1 MCYRLHRYT
10 IHISREHGN
19 NIMAA
24 KKKAPAK
31 KKASASGSD
40 RGAKMKADAAQKK
53 KQDKTASQRP
63 PTAPQAYS
71 SLGDELMSKR
81 ESNSRRGDLSGNSG
95 FDLGRM
101 FQRYLDQADRAEKKV
116 AKKAAAKKLETAK
129 KTKRKER

>member
-1 MCYRLHRYT
+1 
-10 IHISREHGN
+10 
-19 NIMAA
+19 MAA

-71 SLGDELMSKR
+71 SLGDELMSRR
-81 ESNSRRGDLSGNSG
+81 EYNSRAGDLSSG
-95 FDLGRM
+95 LFKLGRLS
-101 FQRYLDQADRAEKKV
+101 QRYFDQADRAEKKV

>member
-1 MCYRLHRYT
+1 
-10 IHISREHGN
+10 
-19 NIMAA
+19 MAA

-81 ESNSRRGDLSGNSG
+81 EYNSSKGDLAGWANLSGI
-95 FDLGRM
+95 GRTM
-101 FQRYLDQADRAEKKV
+101 TRHLNQTANASRSR